1 MAANKTQKTT
11 AGVAAFIDGIADEG
25 RRRDCRAVLKL
36 MQEATGATPKMWGPA
51 IVGFGDWR
59 YKYDSGREGDWFLAG
74 FSPRKANLTLYL
86 LPNLEAH
93 EANLR
98 VLGKHTVGKS
108 CIYIRRLADIDQEVL
123 KRMVRNAIRS
133 AGRQ

>member
-1 MAANKTQKTT
+1 MAANKTQKT
-11 AGVAAFIDGIADEG
+11 AASVAAFIDGIADEG
-25 RRRDCRAVLKL
+25 RRKDCRAVLKL

>member
-11 AGVAAFIDGIADEG
+11 ASVTAFIDGIADEAT
-25 RRRDCRAVLKL
+25 RKDCRAVLKL
-36 MQEATGATPKMWGPA
+36 MKEATGATPKMWGPA
-51 IVGFGDWR
+51 IVGFGDWH

-108 CIYIRRLADIDQEVL
+108 CIYIRRLADIDQAVL
-123 KRMVRNAIRS
+123 KRMVRNAMRS